1 MIKRKPGISIHV
13 SPGSD
18 SENRLPLYHPFRVA
32 RWRFVAYFLAFFLV
46 AVFLTV
52 VFTAVFLAVVFFA
65 VVFFAVDVFTA
76 AFFEAAFLGD
86 AFVVAVFVEAFLAD
100 FPLPKILAQPS
111 AYFSLVPTRVM
122 VT

>member
-1 MIKRKPGISIHV
+1 V

-32 RWRFVAYFLAFFLV
+32 RWRFDAYFLVFFLV

-52 VFTAVFLAVVFFA
+52 VFTTVFLAVA
-65 VVFFAVDVFTA
+65 FFAVDIFTA